1 MTGNI
6 IDWAHI
12 ADVGL
17 PVCYNNGDIHTL
29 YLCAL
34 NDSYIYIYGFSI
46 AYLTLFLI
54 LLHFQ
59 LCAQISGSSHV
70 HV

>member
-34 NDSYIYIYGFSI
+34 NHSYIYMG
-46 AYLTLFLI
+46 
-54 LLHFQ
+54 FQ
-59 LCAQISGSSHV
+59 LPI
-70 HV
+70 